1 VSLVPPSPALRRQ
14 VLDEA
19 RLSYWYSKAGYEI
32 EKNEYGIR
40 PEDFWR
46 ERSLPVLS
54 LEKLIEEDEERG
66 DVTETRIAPLVS
78 EAEHSPRDTEYF
90 VDQVCEV
97 AGLTP
102 GEADAVAWVASGNPL
117 LGEWAVRL
125 GEALGMGRNAARMS
139 WSRAKTKLRK
149 TWAVEPPK
157 RKHDPLRRE
166 IRGAGASHWRA
177 YPNPQHAFRPR
188 FETWTDHE

>member
-1 VSLVPPSPALRRQ
+1 VSLVPPSPALRRH

-19 RLSYWYSKAGYEI
+19 RLSYWYDKAGYEI
-32 EKNEYGIR
+32 EQNEYKFE
-40 PEDFWR
+40 PQQY
-46 ERSLPVLS
+46 RSGGVRTKMLS
-54 LEKLIEEDEERG
+54 WDAVQDAAAEGLLD
-66 DVTETRIAPLVS
+66 L
-78 EAEHSPRDTEYF
+78 EAEPEPLAYQGAGETF
-90 VDQVCEV
+90 LDQVADV

-102 GEADAVAWVASGNPL
+102 GEAHAVAWVASGNPL

-139 WSRAKTKLRK
+139 WSRAKAKLRK

-166 IRGAGASHWRA
+166 IQGAGASHWRA